1 MTSKETI
8 CSNDLDYTLGILLL
22 RLWLAARAFQTGI
35 EKFAGSGKPVDST
48 VLVDGTP
55 NTYGLTES
63 TAAKVYAMSNYNG
76 VPAPLYDKFINEPL
90 IPEFAL
96 NIYNVV
102 LGPALIILGLTLFL
116 GIATRFSLFFMGL
129 IYTSLT
135 FGLILIKQDAGI
147 AWLGVHIIMI
157 VMALALAKYNKF
169 AILNRW

>member
-1 MTSKETI
+1 MTSKENI
-8 CSNDLDYTLGILLL
+8 CSNDLSYTLGILLL
-22 RLWLAARAFQTGI
+22 RLWLSVRAFQTGI

-48 VLVDGTP
+48 VLVDGAP
-55 NTYGLTES
+55 NTYGLTE
-63 TAAKVYAMSNYNG
+63 TTVAKVYAMSNYKG

-102 LGPALIILGLTLFL
+102 LGPALIILGLSLFL
-116 GIATRFSLFFMGL
+116 GIATRFSLFLMGL

-157 VMALALAKYNKF
+157 VMALTLAKYNKF
-169 AILNRW
+169 AILNKW